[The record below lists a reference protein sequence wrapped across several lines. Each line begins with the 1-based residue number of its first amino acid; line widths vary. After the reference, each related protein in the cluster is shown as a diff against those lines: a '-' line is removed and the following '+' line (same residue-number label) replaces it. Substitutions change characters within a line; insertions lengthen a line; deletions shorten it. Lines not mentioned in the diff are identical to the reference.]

1 MWDNHQML
9 GSLANALFALAAL
22 IAAYFLGKWVI
33 NLPILPLKAV
43 SVSSSGHGVTAQRFP
58 WPRQALAA

>member
-1 MWDNHQML
+1 ML

-22 IAAYFLGKWVI
+22 IAAYFLSKWVI

-43 SVSSSGHGVTAQRFP
+43 SVSSSGHGRAKRFP
-58 WPRQALAA
+58 WSRQARAA